1 MLFFA
6 EGLTESNTCLSLDD
20 LHELVQLYVARFDDE
35 LEEEMSAR
43 RPGRAKTA
51 QQERLEQSRAV
62 AENEYRE
69 GIGASNTG
77 LYTD

>member
-1 MLFFA
+1 M
-6 EGLTESNTCLSLDD
+6 
-20 LHELVQLYVARFDDE
+20 QLYVARFDDE

-77 LYTD
+77 VYTD